1 MKYDAFLNKW
11 NIEGQDFEKCFGK
24 IPKTREYTFEKVF
37 EMFRSNNGKIIVEL
51 GTLRSFVHGGH
62 VGCNLS
68 DLKFWNEKCPENWDW
83 GGGFFSRVA
92 VEELENLSPKIYTVD
107 IISSHI
113 DRCKIITEKYKK
125 YFTYVVSSSL
135 DFLRSFQGKI
145 DLLYLDTGDMW
156 PIEPTANL
164 QLEECKIIVNRNLL
178 SDNGILLIDDVMNTT
193 PQKFGETSKLGKSKY
208 SIDYLLNNK
217 YKILVDEYQYILTKQ
232 I

>member
-1 MKYDAFLNKW
+1 
-11 NIEGQDFEKCFGK
+11 
-24 IPKTREYTFEKVF
+24 
-37 EMFRSNNGKIIVEL
+37 
-51 GTLRSFVHGGH
+51 
-62 VGCNLS
+62 
-68 DLKFWNEKCPENWDW
+68 
-83 GGGFFSRVA
+83 
-92 VEELENLSPKIYTVD
+92 
-107 IISSHI
+107 
-113 DRCKIITEKYKK
+113 
-125 YFTYVVSSSL
+125 
-135 DFLRSFQGKI
+135 
-145 DLLYLDTGDMW
+145 MW